1 MSIVEPVD
9 QGLYNSIILCPS
21 MMITLRNRVI
31 AKHHNKYFAS
41 LLDRATFSVKPSE
54 IIT

>member
-9 QGLYNSIILCPS
+9 QGLNNSIILSPS

-31 AKHHNKYFAS
+31 TENHNKYFAS
-41 LLDRATFSVKPSE
+41 LSDRASFSIEPSE
-54 IIT
+54 FIT